1 MKGWFGVV
9 NWWWILVSGWVGACL
24 GVMVMCLCFIAKQ
37 NDENMK
43 RVTNKINN
51 IKYGGNN

>member
-9 NWWWILVSGWVGACL
+9 NWYWIPICLSAGACL
-24 GVMVMCLCFIAKQ
+24 GVMVMCLCFVAKQ
-37 NDENMK
+37 SDENYQN
-43 RVTNKINN
+43 NKINN